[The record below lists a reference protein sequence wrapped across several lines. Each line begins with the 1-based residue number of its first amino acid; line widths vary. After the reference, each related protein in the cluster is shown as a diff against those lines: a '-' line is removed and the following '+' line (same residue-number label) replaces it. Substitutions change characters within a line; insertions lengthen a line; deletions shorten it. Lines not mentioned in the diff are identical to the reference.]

1 MSVPRGTELGRVRGL
16 GSAREGAH
24 HWWMQRLTAVSNL
37 LLFTWFLVSLLTL
50 PSLDHFNTIE
60 WIESPFVAVPLIL
73 LSLSVFWHL
82 RLGMQVMIEDYT
94 SGGARIVSL
103 LLVNAFA
110 IAGAALSIFSV
121 LTIAFGA

>member
-103 LLVNAFA
+103 LLINAFA